1 MKETSYKNVHRQI
14 TNLISLIELC
24 LPFTEELNK
33 TKTRLNFLPSK
44 LEYLKR
50 QAEYLNEK
58 ISYSVNTKDSI
69 SIYYSDRVAE
79 AKPHR
84 DSISN
89 GYNWKIED
97 AELELDFLVTN
108 LEDTLNYLER
118 LKKQIEDLVVL
129 KERVEALQEERLVGI
144 TPERIYKLMEK
155 QRLENS
161 LALNNRSS
169 AERNYFARIKHK
181 IADYKYS
188 KSIAKTTAI
197 AAGVVLCFSLGSYSS
212 IRYQI
217 NENNT
222 VKTEQPTKTP
232 TDI

>member
-24 LPFTEELNK
+24 LPFTEEINQ
-33 TKTRLNFLPSK
+33 TKARLNFLPGK

-58 ISYSVNTKDSI
+58 ISYSVDTKDSI

-84 DSISN
+84 VSIANS
-89 GYNWKIED
+89 YSLWEIED

-144 TPERIYKLMEK
+144 TPERIYKLIEK
-155 QRLENS
+155 QQLES
-161 LALNNRSS
+161 LALNDKSS
-169 AERNYFARIKHK
+169 AKRNYFARIRHK

-188 KSIAKTTAI
+188 KKIAKTTAI